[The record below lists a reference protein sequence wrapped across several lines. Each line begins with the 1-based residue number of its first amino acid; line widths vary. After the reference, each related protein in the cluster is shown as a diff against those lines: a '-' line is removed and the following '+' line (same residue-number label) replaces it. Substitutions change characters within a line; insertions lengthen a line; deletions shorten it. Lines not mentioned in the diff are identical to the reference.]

1 MNVMALLEYLDEELS
16 HGAPVPLTGR
26 RMVDA
31 EKCLDIISE
40 LRINLPDDVR
50 DAEVIVR
57 EKDRIL
63 QDARIEAEDII
74 AEAEKRFEQMLGD
87 HNIVREANARAQE
100 MISDA
105 KKESKD
111 MRTAALMY
119 AEDMFTD
126 LEKRL
131 QESLADV
138 RANRQDLHS
147 MR

>member
-16 HGAPVPLTGR
+16 RGAPVPLTGR

-57 EKDRIL
+57 EKGRLIS
-63 QDARIEAEDII
+63 DAKKEAEEIVI
-74 AEAEKRFEQMLGD
+74 EAEKRFEQLVSEHEITRAAQM
-87 HNIVREANARAQE
+87 RAQQ
-100 MISDA
+100 IVSDA

-111 MRTAALMY
+111 IRSAAVLY
-119 AEDMFTD
+119 AEDIFAD
-126 LEKRL
+126 LEKQL
-131 QESLADV
+131 QTNLQDI
-138 RANRQDLHS
+138 RRNRQDLHS